1 MNVAVLVL
9 PLVQLW
15 VSTRKVLNALRLKA
29 VAFILTRLGC
39 SGPAAEDPLD
49 AEGDAQ
55 VCSLWPAPISRS
67 ASLRRIGALF
77 IVCKS

>member
-15 VSTRKVLNALRLKA
+15 VSTRKVLNALGFKA
-29 VAFILTRLGC
+29 VAFIRTRLGC
-39 SGPAAEDPLD
+39 SVPAAEDPPD

-55 VCSLWPAPISRS
+55 VSRFHAGHLCVTS
-67 ASLRRIGALF
+67 DF
-77 IVCKS
+77 